1 MAVRVARTNITKSK
15 LVETRLA
22 LVRAEI
28 VQDHEDDPAED
39 PVRDEKNDE
48 KLDETEEK
56 VRVRAVELANTDVW
70 LP

>member
-1 MAVRVARTNITKSK
+1 
-15 LVETRLA
+15 
-22 LVRAEI
+22 